1 MNSNVYHWAR
11 GATEAAHRRWRAKHI
26 TEAEKDRYVAIAQVH
41 NRRCL
46 LGVAHYCNLLT
57 GRAACT
63 YTCGQGKALAARVT
77 AAGDTLEE
85 LAMDNNAGLHDEG
98 FAVAA
103 EALAKQAPKLRVL
116 SAGVN
121 YLGKTRDSGNANSDG
136 PHSRGAGESVKLILE
151 HSPALEVTTQHHA
164 VPLGIEPNKSHTRM
178 VASCPQTLD
187 LRRNALTTQPE
198 QLQAVA
204 DGIAH
209 SRSRL
214 RVLHMSQQVLY
225 GTSIAAK

>member
-1 MNSNVYHWAR
+1 M
-11 GATEAAHRRWRAKHI
+11 
-26 TEAEKDRYVAIAQVH
+26 AIAQVH

-46 LGVAHYCNLLT
+46 LGVAHYCNILT

-63 YTCGQGKALAARVT
+63 YTCGQGKALAARVA

-121 YLGKTRDSGNANSDG
+121 YLGKTRDSGSANSDG

-151 HSPALEVTTQHHA
+151 HSPALEVTVQHRA
-164 VPLGIEPNKSHTRM
+164 VPLGIEPSENHTTHT
-178 VASCPQTLD
+178 VPSCPSDTGPTPQ
-187 LRRNALTTQPE
+187 R
-198 QLQAVA
+198 
-204 DGIAH
+204 AH
-209 SRSRL
+209 RA
-214 RVLHMSQQVLY
+214 
-225 GTSIAAK
+225 T

>member
-1 MNSNVYHWAR
+1 
-11 GATEAAHRRWRAKHI
+11 
-26 TEAEKDRYVAIAQVH
+26 
-41 NRRCL
+41 
-46 LGVAHYCNLLT
+46 
-57 GRAACT
+57 
-63 YTCGQGKALAARVT
+63 
-77 AAGDTLEE
+77 
-85 LAMDNNAGLHDEG
+85 MDNNAGLHDEG

-121 YLGKTRDSGNANSDG
+121 YLGKTRDSGSANSDG

-151 HSPALEVTTQHHA
+151 HSPALEVTVQHRA
-164 VPLGIEPNKSHTRM
+164 VPLGIEPSESHTHTYG
-178 VASCPQTLD
+178 ASCPQTLD
-187 LRRNALTTQPE
+187 LRRNALTAQPE

-209 SRSRL
+209 SKSRL